1 MNDREAIGSKF
12 ISGFTRVSLI
22 CLIHCSGAWA
32 ETIPA
37 ATAAGVPPAQVLEAE
52 GAIIGEI
59 TIDTE
64 NVFDP
69 SIPEED
75 RKLYRLANNL
85 HVRTRPKII
94 RRQLL
99 FKEGDIFQQR
109 LLDESERIL
118 RSNSYLRD
126 ASIVPVRIHDGK
138 VDILVRTDDVWT
150 LDPRL
155 SIGRSG
161 GANNYTVGVKDANF
175 LGTGI
180 YVGLFQKST
189 VDRDSSE
196 LVFRDRE
203 LGNTRYYGSG
213 RFQDNSDGRLLEL
226 NFGHPFYELDGH
238 RANAISL
245 LNDKRVDSLYD
256 LGEVQDKFYHDI
268 QYYEVSA
275 GKSRGLRNGW
285 VNRYTVGLTY
295 DDQTFAP
302 YTDESLPYMLVPE
315 DRKFVYPFVQWELL
329 EDDFEETR
337 NHDQIGQTEDRY
349 LGTSLLARIGYAS
362 ESFGS
367 NANAAL
373 MDFKF
378 HTGFGSSETD
388 SLIADILFHSRL
400 ESGEFDDAFFDF
412 DAIYHHRH
420 STRQLFH
427 AELSGALGYNLDL
440 DHQILLG
447 GDSGLRGY
455 PLRYQGGDAKVLLTL
470 EERLFTDWYPFHL
483 IRIGGAVF
491 FDVGRT
497 WGQNPVG
504 GESLGWLS
512 DVGFGFR
519 FGNTR
524 SGIGRLVHLDFA
536 FPLDRTGDIDSF
548 QILLKGK
555 ASF

>member
-1 MNDREAIGSKF
+1 VNDRKAFGSKF
-12 ISGFTRVSLI
+12 ISGFTSVSLI
-22 CLIHCSGAWA
+22 LLGQCSGAWA
-32 ETIPA
+32 ATELAGTPA
-37 ATAAGVPPAQVLEAE
+37 RVPPAEVLEAD

-59 TIDTE
+59 IIDNE
-64 NVFDP
+64 NIFDP

-85 HVRTRPKII
+85 HIRTRPKII

-99 FKEGDIFQQR
+99 FQTGEPFQQR
-109 LLDESERIL
+109 LLEESERIL

-126 ASIVPVRIHDGK
+126 ASITPLRFHDGE
-138 VDILVRTDDVWT
+138 VDILVQTYDVWT

-161 GANNYTVGVKDANF
+161 GANNYTFGVKDANF

-180 YVGLFQKST
+180 YVGLFQKSN

-196 LVFRDRE
+196 LVIYDRE
-203 LGNTRYYGSG
+203 LGNSRYYGSG
-213 RFQDNSDGRLLEL
+213 RFQDNSDGQLLEL
-226 NFGHPFYELDGH
+226 RFGHPFYELNGR
-238 RANAISL
+238 RANGLSL
-245 LNDKRVDSLYD
+245 LSDKRVDSLYD
-256 LGEVQDKFYHDI
+256 LGEIQDKFYHDTE
-268 QYYEVSA
+268 YFDAFMGV
-275 GKSRGLRNGW
+275 SRGLRNGW
-285 VNRYTVGLTY
+285 VNRYSAGLTY
-295 DDQTFAP
+295 DDQTFTP
-302 YTDESLPYMLVPE
+302 YTDEKLPYSLVPQ
-315 DRKFVYPFVQWELL
+315 DRKFVYPFIQWELL

-337 NHDQIGQTEDRY
+337 NHDQIGLTEDRF
-349 LGTSLLARIGYAS
+349 LGTKFLARVGYAS
-362 ESFGS
+362 KSFGS
-367 NANAAL
+367 NANATL
-373 MDFKF
+373 MDINV
-378 HTGFGSSETD
+378 HTGFGSSESD
-388 SLIADILFHSRL
+388 SLIADFLFHGRFENDNL
-400 ESGEFDDAFFDF
+400 DDSFLNF
-412 DAIYHHRH
+412 DAVYHHRH
-420 STRQLFH
+420 SLSRLFH
-427 AELSGALGYNLDL
+427 VELSGAIGHNLDL

-455 PLRYQGGDAKVLLTL
+455 PLRYQAGTSKALLTV

-491 FDVGRT
+491 VDVGRT
-497 WGQNPVG
+497 WGQSPVG

-512 DVGFGFR
+512 DAGFGFR

-536 FPLDRTGDIDSF
+536 FPLNRENDISSL